1 MKLNKQ
7 QRTTILIAL
16 ILLTTAIIVWLSYGA
31 NVFTKTKVLVERKDE
46 LFGTTYK
53 EWQDKLVLGLDYISV
68 FMGAVVVIAGI
79 FLFKFK
85 SHKKVN

>member
-1 MKLNKQ
+1 MKFNKRQ
-7 QRTTILIAL
+7 KRTMVIALFLIAIAL
-16 ILLTTAIIVWLSYGA
+16 VVWIAYGA
-31 NVFTKTKVLVERKDE
+31 NIFTKTKVLVERKDE

-68 FMGAVVVIAGI
+68 FMGAVVVIAGV

-85 SHKKVN
+85 SHKKEN

>member
-1 MKLNKQ
+1 MKFNKRQ
-7 QRTTILIAL
+7 KRTMGIAL
-16 ILLTTAIIVWLSYGA
+16 FLIVIALVVWIAYGA
-31 NVFTKTKVLVERKDE
+31 NIFTKTKVLVERKDE

-68 FMGAVVVIAGI
+68 FMGAVVVIAGV

-85 SHKKVN
+85 SHKKEN